1 MGSAPAV
8 AENEFGYESETLGPF
23 CGAGVVNE
31 FHFNVLEISG
41 LVTGARVENEL
52 PFHGLETSGPVAGF
66 VNDLFKEQAARGQVR
81 RDARLVGLWHA
92 PSFQQV
98 KFPVL
103 RVSPGNL
110 FCGSLIDQAGFV
122 DTNDN
127 AGLCDSGSGTV
138 LDGIFMD
145 TIDFEDSEAATV
157 PGKWR

>member
-1 MGSAPAV
+1 MGSVQAA
-8 AENEFGYESETLGPF
+8 AENEVGYESETPGPVS
-23 CGAGVVNE
+23 GAGVVNE
-31 FHFNVLEISG
+31 FHFNVSEISG
-41 LVTGARVENEL
+41 PVSGARVENEL

-66 VNDLFKEQAARGQVR
+66 VNDLFKKLAARGQVR
-81 RDARLVGLWHA
+81 KHARPVGLWHA

-110 FCGSLIDQAGFV
+110 FSGSLIDQAGFV

-127 AGLCDSGSGTV
+127 AALCDSGSGMV

-145 TIDFEDSEAATV
+145 TIALCLE
-157 PGKWR
+157 WR